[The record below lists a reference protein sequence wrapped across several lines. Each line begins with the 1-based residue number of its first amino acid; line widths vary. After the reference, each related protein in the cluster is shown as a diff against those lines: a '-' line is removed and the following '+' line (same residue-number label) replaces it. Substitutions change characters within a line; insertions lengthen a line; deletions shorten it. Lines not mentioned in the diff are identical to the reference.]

1 MPECA
6 STDRKPHVLLIDDSP
21 DELSTLLA
29 LAGLEPW
36 KISICNE
43 PHQGLQRALALK
55 PDLILLDVHMPR
67 MNGFSVC
74 RLLREAP
81 AMRDVPV
88 IFLTSAS
95 QLEQRLEGL
104 SLGGV
109 DYVLKPFSP
118 EEVIA
123 RIRIHLQL
131 VRRAPPVGESER
143 ATRVD
148 TDNDQILL
156 DATVRYIGEHL
167 ADLPSLEHIA
177 KAVGTHEKRLS
188 MLFRQRL
195 GTTVFAFVRSE
206 RLRRGEGLLQN
217 SAMSIQD
224 IAAHVG
230 FRSAC
235 NFTTAFREKRGM
247 TPREFRGLDGSQ
259 SCVDI

>member
-1 MPECA
+1 M
-6 STDRKPHVLLIDDSP
+6 LIDDSP
-21 DELSTLLA
+21 DELCSLLTQ
-29 LAGLEPW
+29 AGLEAW
-36 KISICNE
+36 KISVCSE
-43 PHQGLQRALALK
+43 PHQGLQRALALR
-55 PDLILLDVHMPR
+55 PNLILLDVHMPK

-81 AMRDVPV
+81 ATRDIPV

-131 VRRAPPVGESER
+131 TWRMPLIEDLRQSAE
-143 ATRVD
+143 
-148 TDNDQILL
+148 TDNDQVLL
-156 DATVRYIGEHL
+156 DATVRYIDEHL
-167 ADLPSLEHIA
+167 ADLPSLENIA

-188 MLFRQRL
+188 VLFRQRL
-195 GTTVFAFVRSE
+195 GTTVFAFVRSA
-206 RLRRGEGLLQN
+206 RLRKGQALLRN

-224 IAAHVG
+224 IAAQVG

-247 TPREFRGLDGSQ
+247 TPREFRSLDNSDP
-259 SCVDI
+259 SPDS